1 MIALMYFLW
10 FLAGALCSFLFLLA
24 IHKFSHSRIDPGDQV
39 IAFLIFVCFPFGLF
53 IGAVAAIMLIMHYIV
68 DFIEEKF

>member
-10 FLAGALCSFLFLLA
+10 FLAGAICSFLFLLT
-24 IHKFSHSRIDPGDQV
+24 IHKFSHSRIDAGDQV
-39 IAFLIFVCFPFGLF
+39 LAILILVCFPFGIF
-53 IGAVAAIMLIMHYIV
+53 IAVVAASILIMSYVV